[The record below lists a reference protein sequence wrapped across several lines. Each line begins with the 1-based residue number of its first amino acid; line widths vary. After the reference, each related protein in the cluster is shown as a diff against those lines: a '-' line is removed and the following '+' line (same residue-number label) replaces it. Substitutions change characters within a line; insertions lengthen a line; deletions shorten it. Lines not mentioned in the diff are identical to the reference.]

1 MKTIF
6 ERTQMLLG
14 ANTMNLIKKKKII
27 VFGVGGVGGYVV
39 EALVRSGIQTIA
51 IVDFDTVDITN
62 INRQII
68 ALHSTIGRKK
78 VEVMEER
85 IRDINPEAEVRA
97 YAEKLTVDSIDSF
110 RLNEYDYIV
119 DAIDDVPAKLL
130 LIKTAD
136 QMNVPIISSMGTGN
150 KFDPSLFRI
159 DDIKKTNT
167 CPLAKV
173 IRKETG
179 KMGIKRLKVL
189 FSTETPHRE
198 EVPEDGSRA
207 PSSISFVPSTAG
219 LLIAAEVIRD
229 LLFTAPTEKAIF
241 GIKLPGPKIKMD
253 EI

>member
-1 MKTIF
+1 MKNIF
-6 ERTQMLLG
+6 DRTQMLLG
-14 ANTMNLIKKKKII
+14 ASTMNLIKKKKVII
-27 VFGVGGVGGYVV
+27 FGVGGVGGYAV
-39 EALVRSGIQTIA
+39 EALVRSGIQTVS
-51 IVDFDTVDITN
+51 IVDFDLVDITN

-78 VEVMEER
+78 VDVMEER

-97 YAEKLTVDSIDSF
+97 YAEKLTGGNIDSF
-110 RLNEYDYIV
+110 RLSEYDYIV

-136 QMNVPIISSMGTGN
+136 QLNIPIISSMGTGN

-159 DDIKKTNT
+159 EDIKKTNT

-173 IRKETG
+173 IRKETA

-189 FSTETPHRE
+189 FSSETPHRE
-198 EVPEDGSRA
+198 ELPDDGSNA
-207 PSSISFVPSTAG
+207 PSSIAFVPSTAG
-219 LLIAAEVIRD
+219 LLIAAEVIKD

-241 GIKLPGPKIKMD
+241 GIKLPAPRIKP
-253 EI
+253 EY

>member
-14 ANTMNLIKKKKII
+14 ANTLNLIKKKKVI
-27 VFGVGGVGGYVV
+27 VFGVGGVGGYAV

-51 IVDFDTVDITN
+51 IVDFDTIDITN

-85 IRDINPEAEVRA
+85 IKDINPEAEVRV
-97 YAEKLTVDSIDSF
+97 YPEKLTEDTIEAF
-110 RLNEYDYIV
+110 RLGEYDYIV

-130 LIKTAD
+130 LIRTAN
-136 QMNVPIISSMGTGN
+136 QLSVPIISSMGTGN

-159 DDIKKTNT
+159 DDIRKTNT

-173 IRKETG
+173 IRKETA
-179 KMGIKRLKVL
+179 KMGIKNLKVL
-189 FSTETPHRE
+189 FSTEVPHRE
-198 EVPEDGSRA
+198 ELPEDGSRSPA
-207 PSSISFVPSTAG
+207 SIAFVPSTAG
-219 LLIAAEVIRD
+219 LLIAAEVIRE
-229 LLFTAPTEKAIF
+229 LLYTAPAERTLF
-241 GIKLPGPKIKMD
+241 GIKLAAPKIKTD
-253 EI
+253 Y

>member
-1 MKTIF
+1 MKSIF

-14 ANTMNLIKKKKII
+14 ANTLNLIKKKKII
-27 VFGVGGVGGYVV
+27 VFGVGGVGGYAV
-39 EALVRSGIQTIA
+39 EALVRSGIHTIA
-51 IVDFDTVDITN
+51 IVDYDIVDITN

-85 IRDINPEAEVRA
+85 IRDINPGAEVRA
-97 YAEKLTVDSIDSF
+97 YAEKLTENNLDSF
-110 RLNEYDYIV
+110 HLNEYDYIV

-130 LIKTAD
+130 LIKTAE
-136 QMNVPIISSMGTGN
+136 QLNVPLISSMGTGN

-173 IRKETG
+173 IRKETS
-179 KMGIKRLKVL
+179 KMGIKHLKVL

-198 EVPEDGSRA
+198 ELPEDGSRS
-207 PSSISFVPSTAG
+207 PSSIAFVPSTAG

-229 LLFTAPTEKAIF
+229 LLFTTPTERAIF
-241 GIKLPGPKIKMD
+241 GIKLPGPKIKTD
-253 EI
+253 Y

>member
-1 MKTIF
+1 MKSIF

-14 ANTMNLIKKKKII
+14 ANTLNLIKKKKII
-27 VFGVGGVGGYVV
+27 VFGVGGVGGYTV
-39 EALVRSGIQTIA
+39 EALVRSGIHNIA
-51 IVDFDTVDITN
+51 IVDYDIVDITN

-85 IRDINPEAEVRA
+85 IRDINPEADVRA
-97 YAEKLTVDSIDSF
+97 YAEKLTENNLDSF
-110 RLNEYDYIV
+110 HLNEYDYIV

-130 LIKTAD
+130 LIKTAE
-136 QMNVPIISSMGTGN
+136 QLNVPLISSMGTGN

-167 CPLAKV
+167 CPLAKM
-173 IRKETG
+173 IRKETA
-179 KMGIKRLKVL
+179 KMGIKHLKVL

-198 EVPEDGSRA
+198 ELPEDGSRS
-207 PSSISFVPSTAG
+207 PSSIAFVPSTAG

-229 LLFTAPTEKAIF
+229 LLFTTPTERAIF
-241 GIKLPGPKIKMD
+241 GIKLPGPKIKTD
-253 EI
+253 Y

>member
-1 MKTIF
+1 MKSMF

-14 ANTMNLIKKKKII
+14 ANTLNMLKKKKVI
-27 VFGVGGVGGYVV
+27 VFGVGGVGGFAV
-39 EALVRSGIQTIA
+39 EALIRAGIHTIA
-51 IVDFDTVDITN
+51 IVDYDIVDITN

-97 YAEKLTVDSIDSF
+97 YTERLTEENLESF
-110 RLNEYDYIV
+110 HLSEYDYIV

-130 LIKTAD
+130 LIREA
-136 QMNVPIISSMGTGN
+136 NENNIPILSSMGTGN

-173 IRKETG
+173 IRKETA
-179 KMGIKRLKVL
+179 KMGIKNLKVL
-189 FSTETPHRE
+189 FSTEIPHRE
-198 EVPEDGSRA
+198 ELPEDGSRS

-219 LLIAAEVIRD
+219 LLIAAEVVRD
-229 LLFTAPTEKAIF
+229 FLFTVPTERAIF
-241 GIKLPGPKIKMD
+241 GFKIGPKKIKTD
-253 EI
+253 Y